1 MFSNFCLS
9 SLLICTVII
18 GDRPTGLYYNFC
30 LSVLLILY
38 SCNTILTSGLQ
49 AYIWILMF
57 NCGEIAVGAR
67 PSKGRS
73 SVWQLC

>member
-9 SLLICTVII
+9 SLFICIAII

-30 LSVLLILY
+30 LSMLLILY